1 MTEKKAEKKALRDA
15 YGKTLLALG
24 KENPRIVAL
33 DADLS
38 SSTRSN
44 WFAKEFP
51 DRFFNAGV
59 AEADMI
65 GTAAGLAAA
74 GFIPFASTFAVF
86 GTGRCYDQIRQSV
99 CLSESNVKIVVTHAG
114 VTVGEDG
121 GSHQMLEDISLMRGL
136 PHMRVIVPCDY
147 AETVAAVRFA
157 ADAEGPFFV
166 RLSREKFPV
175 LYPEDDCPF
184 VFGKAHTLRQGKDIG
199 LVACGLMVHA
209 ALEAAELLAQERIEA
224 EVLNVSTLK
233 PFDED
238 AIEALARKTGAILT
252 AEEHSVYGGLG
263 SSVCETLSERFP
275 VPVRRVGVRDQFGFS
290 GKPGEL
296 LAHFG
301 LDGASIAAR
310 GRELMKR
317 KVG

>member
-1 MTEKKAEKKALRDA
+1 MSEKKALRDA

-24 KENPRIVAL
+24 KENEKIVAL

-38 SSTRSN
+38 GSTRSN
-44 WFAKEFP
+44 WFAETFP
-51 DRFFNAGV
+51 HRFFNAGV

-65 GTAAGLAAA
+65 GTAVGLSTV

-99 CLSESNVKIVVTHAG
+99 CLSEANVKIVVTHAG

-121 GSHQMLEDISLMRGL
+121 GSHQMLEDLSLMRGL

-147 AETVAAVRFA
+147 AETVAAVRFVA
-157 ADAEGPFFV
+157 GAEGPFFV

-175 LYPEDDCPF
+175 LYPDDACPF
-184 VFGKAHTLRQGKDIG
+184 VFGKAHTVRQGKDVGIA
-199 LVACGLMVHA
+199 ACGLMVHH
-209 ALEAAELLAQERIEA
+209 ALEAAEALAKEGIEA

-233 PFDED
+233 PLDED
-238 AIEALARKTGAILT
+238 AIEALARKTGAVLT

-263 SSVCETLSERFP
+263 SSVCETLAERFP
-275 VPVRRVGVRDQFGFS
+275 VPVHRVGVKEAFGFS

-296 LAHFG
+296 LKHFR
-301 LDGASIAAR
+301 LDAVSIAEAAKALL
-310 GRELMKR
+310 ER
-317 KVG
+317 KVR

>member
-1 MTEKKAEKKALRDA
+1 MSEKKALRDA
-15 YGKTLLALG
+15 YGKTLVALG
-24 KENPRIVAL
+24 RENPRIVAL

-65 GTAAGLAAA
+65 GTAAGLAAV
-74 GFIPFASTFAVF
+74 GFVPFASTFAVF

-99 CLSESNVKIVVTHAG
+99 CLSEANVKIVVTHAG

-147 AETVAAVRFA
+147 AETVAAVRFVA
-157 ADAEGPFFV
+157 GSEGPFFV

-175 LYPEDDCPF
+175 LYPEDACPF
-184 VFGKAHTLRQGKDIG
+184 AFGKAHVVRQGKDIG
-199 LVACGLMVHA
+199 IAACGLMVHG
-209 ALEAAELLAQERIEA
+209 ALEAAGALAGEGIEA
-224 EVLNVSTLK
+224 EVLNVSTIK
-233 PFDED
+233 PFDAE
-238 AIEALARKTGAILT
+238 ALEALARKTGAILT
-252 AEEHSVYGGLG
+252 VEEHSVCGGLG
-263 SSVCETLSERFP
+263 SAVCEALSERFP
-275 VPVRRVGVRDQFGFS
+275 VPVSRVGVRDAFGFS
-290 GKPGEL
+290 GKPAEL
-296 LAHFG
+296 LQHFG
-301 LDGASIAAR
+301 LDAASIAAEAR
-310 GRELMKR
+310 NLVKR
-317 KVG
+317 KTG

>member
-1 MTEKKAEKKALRDA
+1 MSEKKALRDA

-24 KENPRIVAL
+24 KENDKVVAL

-38 SSTRSN
+38 GSTRSN
-44 WFAKEFP
+44 WFAEAFP
-51 DRFFNAGV
+51 HRFFNAGV

-65 GTAAGLAAA
+65 GTAVGLSTA

-99 CLSESNVKIVVTHAG
+99 CLSEANVKIVVTHAG

-147 AETVAAVRFA
+147 AETVAAVRYVA
-157 ADAEGPFFV
+157 GQEGPFYV

-175 LYPEDDCPF
+175 LYADDACPF
-184 VFGKAHTLRQGKDIG
+184 AFGKAHTLRQGKDVGIA
-199 LVACGLMVHA
+199 ACGIMVSQ
-209 ALEAAELLAQERIEA
+209 ALEAAELLAKEGIEA
-224 EVLNVSTLK
+224 EVLNVSTIK
-233 PFDED
+233 PLDED
-238 AIEALARKTGAILT
+238 AVEALARKTGAVLT

-263 SSVCETLSERFP
+263 SAVCETLAERFP
-275 VPVRRVGVRDQFGFS
+275 VPVRRVGVKEAFGFS

-296 LAHFG
+296 LKHFR
-301 LDGASIAAR
+301 LDPASLAEDAKA
-310 GRELMKR
+310 LLKR
-317 KVG
+317 KAR